1 MKSAWLKKEDT
12 EELLILF
19 NGWGMDRRIGDHLL
33 KESRCEEFTQDL
45 LLCYDYSSV
54 ELDSEVLEE
63 MRHYRRISLIAW
75 SFGVWVAQQT
85 SLPPVTGAIAI
96 NGTLFPVDA
105 EKGIRPDIFE
115 ATLSTWSDE
124 NLQRFYRRM
133 CSNSQTLAL
142 FSCMSPER
150 PASDQQQ
157 ELAQL
162 KSLFLHH
169 SATKSAWSY
178 DHAIIG
184 GRDLVFPAQ
193 QQFAAWKGVP
203 ATIISDMPHFP
214 FFHFRNLQ
222 EVLACLSK

>member
-1 MKSAWLKKEDT
+1 MKSAWLKKEGA

-33 KESRCEEFTQDL
+33 MESQAAEFSRDL
-45 LLCYDYSSV
+45 LLCYDYSSL
-54 ELDSEVLEE
+54 ELDAVVHEE
-63 MRHYRRISLIAW
+63 MRHYQRITLIAW

-85 SLPPVTGAIAI
+85 ALPPVTGAIAI

-105 EKGIRPDIFE
+105 DKGIRPDIFE
-115 ATLSTWSDE
+115 ATLSSWSDE
-124 NLQRFYRRM
+124 NRQRFYRRM
-133 CSNSQTLAL
+133 CGNSQALAL
-142 FSCMSPER
+142 FTSMSPER
-150 PASDQQQ
+150 TATDQQQ

-162 KSLFLHH
+162 QSLFLHH
-169 SATKSAWSY
+169 NATTSAWSY
-178 DHAIIG
+178 DLAIIG
-184 GRDLVFPAQ
+184 GRDLVFPAE

-203 ATIISDMPHFP
+203 GTIIADMPHFP